1 MNERIWITGGSWYD
15 DDGYVVAASWP
26 LLVLS
31 LNGEGG
37 SFRSSLPSF
46 LGRAF
51 ELIFSGPRVHFEW
64 HEVQLVERV
73 EQFVVFHGVRFKIM
87 QRDEL
92 KLFIVV
98 TSEGTIAQILDY
110 VQAWGANVSHLKRRM
125 WRAL

>member
-1 MNERIWITGGSWYD
+1 
-15 DDGYVVAASWP
+15 VVAASWP

-37 SFRSSLPSF
+37 SFRSSLPWF

-51 ELIFSGPRVHFEW
+51 ELIFSGPRVRFEW
-64 HEVQLVERV
+64 PKVQLVERV
-73 EQFVVFHGVRFKIM
+73 EQFVVFQGVRFKIM

-98 TSEGTIAQILDY
+98 TSEGTIAEILDY
-110 VQAWGANVSHLKRRM
+110 AQARDANVSRLKRRM
-125 WRAL
+125 WRPL